1 MSCQHDVTMTLFSR
15 VFYDAKLL
23 EDFPKSLREDISKD
37 HRGRFYEDFYRVI
50 YQNERYDDWSP
61 RLAKIKQVLVNY
73 KEDLLTY
80 HKKKLPKAEADKMPN
95 GIISCAADG
104 NFLETLNL
112 SSSVIERHFI
122 DQPFDR
128 LGQMSLVITPG
139 AGVFEVER
147 ELTNMTKQRVL
158 DNGIGSDL
166 VCLGEQPLFAVP
178 LFKFF
183 K

>member
-1 MSCQHDVTMTLFSR
+1 MF
-15 VFYDAKLL
+15 
-23 EDFPKSLREDISKD
+23 
-37 HRGRFYEDFYRVI
+37 
-50 YQNERYDDWSP
+50 ERQY
-61 RLAKIKQVLVNY
+61 
-73 KEDLLTY
+73 
-80 HKKKLPKAEADKMPN
+80 
-95 GIISCAADG
+95 
-104 NFLETLNL
+104 
-112 SSSVIERHFI
+112 I

-128 LGQMSLVITPG
+128 LGQMSVVITPG

-183 K
+183 KENPNAADDYQIPHWMNLRFERDFSVYSHWRVVLVIIIVQQHHRVSNVTFHVYHSIPIVSKVEC